1 FGLAPRQV
9 MALVP
14 LGCAGGIAAAFNTP
28 LAAIMFAIEEIMGD
42 LKRNALAGIVLV
54 AVIAAVVERLL
65 LGGASMFAV
74 PDHPERLALLSLAW
88 GAAIG
93 IAAGLLSHAFV
104 ECLLRLR
111 ERAKAVRWRHSWAM
125 PAVGGALT
133 GCVGAAVFAGTG
145 RMGVFGI
152 GYADLSAAL
161 FGQLGVGLL
170 LALFAG
176 KFVATILSYSTG
188 GAGGIFA
195 PTLFIGAMLGG
206 L

>member
-1 FGLAPRQV
+1 
-9 MALVP
+9 
-14 LGCAGGIAAAFNTP
+14 
-28 LAAIMFAIEEIMGD
+28 
-42 LKRNALAGIVLV
+42 
-54 AVIAAVVERLL
+54 
-65 LGGASMFAV
+65 
-74 PDHPERLALLSLAW
+74 
-88 GAAIG
+88 
-93 IAAGLLSHAFV
+93 
-104 ECLLRLR
+104 
-111 ERAKAVRWRHSWAM
+111 
-125 PAVGGALT
+125 
-133 GCVGAAVFAGTG
+133 AVFAGTG

-206 L
+206 LVGSFADLLDPSATSHARVLALVGIGAMFAGVVRAPVASILVIFELTRDYSLILPSMLANLTAYAIASRLREAPIYEALLLQDGTTLR